1 MWQHEGYT
9 YPTTDHRH
17 DHGTSTVGSTMR
29 VHRWIVHCAPA
40 RNLGTS
46 IVGSSIVL
54 PRLISAR
61 PSLDHPSL
69 LPTHDRGASVVGF
82 DERCTQSSRR
92 GAKARESEK
101 GKESQA
107 NKGSDFGKREKLQF
121 KKNFCSRLWHTC
133 EN

>member
-1 MWQHEGYT
+1 MKGYT

-17 DHGTSTVGSTMR
+17 DHGVSTVGSTMR

-54 PRLISAR
+54 PRLISAC

-69 LPTHDRGASVVGF
+69 LQRVIVARPSLDSTNVALNRR
-82 DERCTQSSRR
+82 DEERR
-92 GAKARESEK
+92 RQG
-101 GKESQA
+101 
-107 NKGSDFGKREKLQF
+107 NKGSDFGEREKLQKF
-121 KKNFCSRLWHTC
+121 ENF
-133 EN
+133 